1 MYGTYK
7 DEFAYQGPDLSVS
20 ISGVVGNRRYS
31 RGCNGSRIEKNLASG
46 VENIIINP
54 VEPVNLP
61 DGLTQHLEIVFEPVV
76 VRPGDEQ
83 VVYLTFPIETGVF
96 LESGGNYDVLDIFS
110 LVPAKYSLYGLPES
124 GCITRWYQSNVFSK
138 IPDTDILREGVMELV
153 VRNSGTTW
161 TEVSRAVFLNT
172 SMHLYYGDIVS
183 MSAIMEI
190 WNPKLAETKVLRR
203 PVKEGLKAGIELY
216 TAKKIPIVQT
226 SGYLMEHGVS

>member
-7 DEFAYQGPDLSVS
+7 DQFTYQDPDLSVS
-20 ISGVVGNRRYS
+20 IGGPAGNRRYI
-31 RGCNGSRIEKNLASG
+31 RECNGCRIEKNLASD

-61 DGLTQHLEIVFEPVV
+61 DGLTRHLEIAFNPVV

-96 LESGGNYDVLDIFS
+96 LESGGKYDVLDIFS
-110 LVPAKYSLYGLPES
+110 LMPSKYSLYGLPET
-124 GCITRWYQSNVFSK
+124 GCITKWHRSDVYLK
-138 IPDTDILREGVMELV
+138 IPDADLLREGVMEIMF
-153 VRNSGTTW
+153 RNSGTAW
-161 TEVSRAVFLNT
+161 VEVSRAVFQNT

-183 MSAIMEI
+183 MTAVMEI
-190 WNPKLAETKVLRR
+190 WNPKLAETTFLHR
-203 PVKEGLKAGIELY
+203 PVKENLKAGIELY
-216 TAKKIPIVQT
+216 TAKKIPIVQS